1 MTERIICNKNL
12 RIYLIDI
19 FIVLYSSVAFNW

>member
-19 FIVLYSSVAFNW
+19 FILLYSSVAFDW